1 MMVSCHEMMISCH
14 EMTILCHDMTIW
26 FFGGIYGLC
35 QSNIFGM
42 SFKRAILLVGYLCL
56 TKKMR

>member
-1 MMVSCHEMMISCH
+1 MMVSCHKMMISCH
-14 EMTILCHDMTIW
+14 EMTILCHDMTIC
-26 FFGGIYGLC
+26 FFLGGFMSC

-42 SFKRAILLVGYLCL
+42 SFKRAILSVGYLCL

>member
-14 EMTILCHDMTIW
+14 EMTILCHDMTIC
-26 FFGGIYGLC
+26 FFCGDLWSC